1 MKKLINIDNPEE
13 IAKLARLLTHSDGQC
28 LLDVLERTNAK
39 VNSLWKTPLED
50 AELHRLQ
57 GAGQT
62 LDEVIGVIKN
72 AKEWFENLQKK

>member
-1 MKKLINIDNPEE
+1 MKKLINIDNQDE

-28 LLDVLERTNAK
+28 LLDVLERTNAR
-39 VNSLWKTPLED
+39 VNLLWKNTIGD
-50 AELHRLQ
+50 AELHQLQ

-72 AKEWFENLQKK
+72 AKEWFENLKK